1 MMFDSEAEADREQTA
16 IRRMSPGQPAEPAR
30 SKMLNSQR
38 TFVNTVRKYC
48 ARHGIAVEIKS
59 QGWLIVM
66 QRGSQRRLAF
76 GYDLGLN
83 SAVTHRVANDKA
95 ATAEVL
101 QMCGVACVPHTLF
114 LKPELNAYVPPVGSW
129 EAMLGLLAENPDGI
143 VVKPN
148 EGTSGQFV
156 FKVMTKPKLELAV
169 YKIFSL
175 NLSVAISPYLDI
187 EDEVRVVL
195 IDYVPIVVYSK
206 SRASVVG
213 DGKRSLLEIAL
224 ATIPAEKLST
234 VLPGMVNEFDQ
245 AALDGIVPPGQR
257 HALNWR
263 HNLDSGAEPVLLEQG
278 ATREACVR
286 IATEAAKS
294 INLRFGSVDVVQVD
308 GSWRILEINSGV
320 MMEALGRLHPD
331 LVDTTYSAALDR
343 VFAEGDASI

>member
-1 MMFDSEAEADREQTA
+1 
-16 IRRMSPGQPAEPAR
+16 
-30 SKMLNSQR
+30 MLNSQR
-38 TFVNTVRKYC
+38 SFVNTVKKYC
-48 ARHGIAVEIKS
+48 ASRGITVEIKS

-66 QRGSQRRLAF
+66 QRGSQRRLTF

-101 QMCGVACVPHTLF
+101 EMSGIPCVPHTLF
-114 LKPELNAYVPPVGSW
+114 LKPELNEYVPPVGSW
-129 EAMLGLLAENPDGI
+129 EAMLDLLRDNPRGI

-156 FKVMTKPKLELAV
+156 FKVTAKPKLELAV
-169 YKIFSL
+169 HKIFAL
-175 NLSVAISPYLDI
+175 NFSVAISPYLDI

-195 IDYVPIVVYSK
+195 IDDAPIVVYSK
-206 SRASVVG
+206 RRPSIVG

-224 ATIPAEKLST
+224 ATIPADKLSA

-245 AALDGIVPPGQR
+245 AALDRVVPQGQR

-263 HNLDSGAEPVLLEQG
+263 HNLDSGAEPVLLEPG
-278 ATREACVR
+278 VTREACVR
-286 IATEAAKS
+286 IATEAAKAIS
-294 INLRFGSVDVVQVD
+294 LRFGSVDLVRVD

-320 MMEALGRLHPD
+320 MMEALSRSHPE
-331 LVDTTYSAALDR
+331 LVDAAYTAALDR
-343 VFAEGDASI
+343 VFGEGDTSI